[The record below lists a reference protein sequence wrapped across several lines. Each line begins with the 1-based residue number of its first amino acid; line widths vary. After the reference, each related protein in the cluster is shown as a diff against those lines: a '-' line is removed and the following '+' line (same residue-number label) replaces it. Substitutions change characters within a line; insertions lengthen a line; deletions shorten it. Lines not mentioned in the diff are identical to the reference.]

1 MDDSSLQHIFALLN
15 AKDDTSRFVAL
26 SLLRSWL
33 DTQDITRHP
42 AAISACWKA
51 IPKTFLSR
59 LLKTR
64 SSDTIN
70 EDDARN
76 MNHLAVAIIYTFTN
90 LLPSDEVDSNDF
102 VALCDPLINALSIV
116 DAAQKILILQSLQ
129 CIVSTKSGRNA
140 FLSSANLFEALC
152 QKGTN
157 DDQLLLQIMTLVRI
171 LGVSEDVSNPQKKV
185 FHKIVVSLLDTYKS
199 RLDLVF
205 KVLAEIINS
214 KETIEKEDFDDWIHP
229 ALLAMKMQIIQ
240 QPTRDVRESA
250 VLLAGS
256 LLRKIPP
263 SINLPA
269 LLFSNSAAVDANNPK
284 NFPLLFVKLLLVD
297 IRSTIPALMSKLTDL
312 SYPSISFR
320 LALSYDL
327 LAAFLSV
334 LLRLS
339 DEEGEEFESL
349 RGMQIT
355 PDQLLKLQPDLTET
369 FSLTFE
375 YFRDRWDAAVSGTIG
390 LHQTARAPTRSTST
404 TPLPLTW
411 DNPILPPTKDPIIL
425 SGLRAAALWLRED
438 ENESLRSQALGILDM
453 LLDLYKSSSEDSGDV
468 DFRQPILTALHGILP
483 SSSTAVQDFLDQ
495 DGWRIVADDFTKC
508 ISKDPISSHLQDVI
522 RVLLDVVESSTVH
535 QSREAWME
543 IITISAEKDVP
554 RMDLS
559 LNLSIQSMLEDIIAT
574 YQLSLAIY
582 DKAPMRLQ
590 RLFSA
595 HMRKIKQNAAL
606 ILKVVGSSS
615 NADLIQDAQDIVE
628 GLSSLSLG

>member
-1 MDDSSLQHIFALLN
+1 MQHILPLLS

-33 DTQDITRHP
+33 DTEDIARHP
-42 AAISACWKA
+42 AAISASWNA

-64 SSDTIN
+64 RSETVN

-102 VALCDPLINALSIV
+102 VALCEPLINSLSIV

-129 CIVSTKSGRNA
+129 CIVSTRSGRNA
-140 FLSSANLFEALC
+140 FLSSTNLFEALSE
-152 QKGTN
+152 KGTD
-157 DDQLLLQIMTLVRI
+157 DDQLILQVMTLVRL
-171 LGVSEDVSNPQKKV
+171 LGVSEEVSHPQKKV
-185 FHKIVVSLLDTYKS
+185 FHEILVSLLDTYKS

-205 KVLAEIINS
+205 KALAEIVNS
-214 KETIEKEDFDDWIHP
+214 KETVEKEDVDGWMHP
-229 ALLAMKMQIIQ
+229 ALLAMKSQVIQ
-240 QPTRDVRESA
+240 RPTKDLRESA

-256 LLRKIPP
+256 LLRKVP
-263 SINLPA
+263 SSIDLPT
-269 LLFSNSAAVDANNPK
+269 LLFGNPTALGTSNLI

-297 IRSTIPALMSKLTDL
+297 IRSTIPVLISKLTDL

-339 DEEGEEFESL
+339 DEEGDEIDSL
-349 RGMQIT
+349 SEMQIT
-355 PDQLLKLQPDLTET
+355 PDQLLKLRNDLTET

-375 YFRDRWDAAVSGTIG
+375 YFRDRWDAAVSGAIG
-390 LHQTARAPTRSTST
+390 LHQVARAPSRSTASS
-404 TPLPLTW
+404 PMLLTW
-411 DNPILPPTKDPIIL
+411 DNPMLPPTKDPIIL

-453 LLDLYKSSSEDSGDV
+453 LFDLYKSVSEDSGDV

-483 SSSTAVQDFLDQ
+483 SSSAAVQDFLDQ
-495 DGWRIVADDFTKC
+495 DGWRIIADDFTKC
-508 ISKDPISSHLQDVI
+508 IGQDSHLQDVI
-522 RVLLDVVESSTVH
+522 RVLLDVVESNYVH

-543 IITISAEKDVP
+543 IVTIAAKKGVP
-554 RMDLS
+554 RTDHG
-559 LNLSIQSMLEDIIAT
+559 LNSSIQSTLEDIIAT
-574 YQLSLAIY
+574 YQLALAIY

-590 RLFSA
+590 QLSSP
-595 HMRKIKQNAAL
+595 HMRKIMQNAAL
-606 ILKVVGSSS
+606 ILKIAGSSS
-615 NADLIQDAQDIVE
+615 NSDLAQDAQDIVE
-628 GLSSLSLG
+628 GLASLSLV